1 MRNIRRNLLGISL
14 REMCPNK
21 ELFLVRIFLYSDR
34 IHEVNLRI
42 QFEYR
47 KIQTRKNFVFGHF
60 SRSVS
65 RARKSVI
72 E

>member
-14 REMCPNK
+14 SEMCPNT
-21 ELFLVRIFLYSDR
+21 ELFLVRIFLYSAR
-34 IHEVNLRI
+34 IHGVNLRI

-47 KIQTRKNFVFGHF
+47 RIQTRNNSVFGHF

>member
-47 KIQTRKNFVFGHF
+47 KI
-60 SRSVS
+60 
-65 RARKSVI
+65 
-72 E
+72 